1 MTVTEASSAIV
12 IRVPVPPG
20 LDRLR
25 HRWDP
30 SARVGVPAHVTIL
43 FPFVAAAGLTSA
55 HRSTLAAVARTVEP
69 IEIAFRR
76 VGRFPTVVYLAP
88 EPAEPISTLIAAVV
102 ERYPD
107 YPPYGGIFDESIPH
121 LTVTDAADA
130 PLDAIAAEAER
141 WLPFTYHATALEVL
155 VESPVG
161 RWRRHWRLPLGL
173 RR

>member
-1 MTVTEASSAIV
+1 MTATESASAIV

-25 HRWDP
+25 RRWDP
-30 SARVGVPAHVTIL
+30 SAHAGVPAHVTIL
-43 FPFVAAAGLTSA
+43 FPFVPAAGLTSA
-55 HRSTLAAVARTVEP
+55 HRSTLAAIARTVEP

-88 EPAEPISTLIAAVV
+88 EPAEPISILIAAVI

-107 YPPYGGIFDESIPH
+107 YPPYGGVFEESIPH
-121 LTVTDAADA
+121 LTVTDDAGA

-155 VESPVG
+155 VESPAG
-161 RWRRHWRLPLGL
+161 RWHRRWRLPLGVPG
-173 RR
+173 